1 MAGLKFGEVKR
12 TVLKGLAAVTLLG
25 QPVGAAAAA
34 EAEAEED
41 DVYNF
46 VKFYLVSVV
55 AIWSIGSL
63 VLRGSGRLGHWLQNR
78 CRYQQ
83 AWPRPPSRPH
93 QLQVA
98 ARNPAG
104 PLTSLATTAV
114 IGAGPTAAVIG
125 AGPTAAVIGVGPTVR
140 DQGGAAADAPMAVP
154 VQVQQAAAPAEVSRG
169 SGSILESSR
178 GEASGAAAAAA
189 DEEQEP
195 VEVAPLLRRPQFTY
209 SGSQPVG
216 LGV

>member
-1 MAGLKFGEVKR
+1 
-12 TVLKGLAAVTLLG
+12 
-25 QPVGAAAAA
+25 
-34 EAEAEED
+34 
-41 DVYNF
+41 
-46 VKFYLVSVV
+46 V

-63 VLRGSGRLGHWLQNR
+63 VLRGSGHLGPWLQNR

-93 QLQVA
+93 QLRVA

-104 PLTSLATTAV
+104 PLTSLATT
-114 IGAGPTAAVIG
+114 AVIG

-140 DQGGAAADAPMAVP
+140 DQGGAAADAPMAVQ

-169 SGSILESSR
+169 SGSMLESSR

-195 VEVAPLLRRPQFTY
+195 VEVAPLLRRPQFTHG
-209 SGSQPVG
+209 GSQPVG
-216 LGV
+216 LSVRRRGLVAMGSAAAAASTSASSSRPE